1 MDYLQGKGFVFLSR
15 DTIERE
21 VPWLTPDDYTIST
34 FEDGPILLPGLTLEP
49 TTLPEPKLAVVTSD
63 KALYQQDRDR
73 VHLFVYDPLAAGRQT
88 QLWVRQGATVVQKLT
103 VEFDGWGAG
112 AAVLTALPAGRY
124 SVGWEWDERG
134 CDFEVAGYQ
143 LAPLVASLEQLQRQD
158 DLVDL
163 ELRVESFGQ
172 PVEGG
177 VWVELV
183 EAGRPVR
190 RGYAVAREGCLR
202 VRLELDGEGPYSLNL
217 QRAAEGSQTAT
228 VPLVG
233 SARKERQETVFSSLG
248 GVWSGSL
255 MPGQDSHCVRGLY
268 LRESDRVEAAFRLER
283 VDGKRVRLVAQT
295 TARQLRVVVL
305 DPLAV
310 PGGEPGPQPDLSQ
323 AWKLAGEQRWKAA
336 LEALA
341 GQHHPAAAA
350 LEARCRLARGDRD
363 RAQAAV
369 RRALRGGYR
378 RRDLDDLSECLWV
391 GQRSMLVKSVQAGQ
405 VIELEVPGP
414 MGVVALGAFLDD
426 GPWEGWA
433 TTVARPTA
441 QASLT
446 LPAHC
451 QAGETVAIEL
461 DRPADGRLY
470 VVVKDLRLGS
480 ESQPEARLA
489 GRILDYARLLAPG
502 ARTGSVR
509 PPQTHAGWGFSP
521 AEAEQ
526 ALESLAGQGVITRAR
541 LREIRQRMQW
551 AGLSLFEAAAQA
563 GLEWGRLAA
572 HLHGLEYLETIEPDV
587 ETARLLP
594 EHLARRYRV
603 CPLSHCDHLLRVAMV
618 DPLDVL
624 ALDDIR
630 LITGFDL
637 QAVVSSSEAIGAAL
651 DETYGV
657 TGLVE
662 VEETVKDICAL
673 DFGCLEFEEVDETV
687 ALDRLAAPRQP
698 TPDAPEEP
706 ATMAEV
712 LFAGWVDEAQ
722 LQLRLPSVPAQFEV
736 QAFLARPDDWS
747 FQRLTFSSTRPVQV
761 HLQLP
766 QFVHPDDQVVGWL
779 AVVAGTGPFR
789 VLLERDGVEVAL
801 EHQVVDLGAKLLF
814 AASPGTYLARVE
826 SIPTGLDDLVRGR
839 VELPGQV
846 SGLRR
851 AIAWLG
857 RGESLDRGDDP
868 AIVSLRRLDSIVEPM
883 GRLAQATSDYTHL
896 CCEQTAAKI
905 LAAAALWSLAEGANR
920 GQYEAVIRAGLER
933 EQRMHRP
940 GMGFALYPECGR
952 HDSFWGP
959 KAALYLRQLS
969 LLEAPE
975 LAPLVA
981 QAVVMADDVLRAS
994 NLCWPP
1000 AGTDPQTT
1008 YLQARFGPSTLEAL
1022 SAARH
1027 GFDSGRGGSVA
1038 TRLASAYR
1046 AAILLRLG
1054 GPSDRA
1060 AAMALAGEVLR
1071 QLDEDGRLYSTCD
1084 SVAALALMTEM
1095 GQAAP
1100 TGKGEYRLLGEA
1112 DDPERIEVIDGDVL
1126 VEVTRKFRQDWSE
1139 LSGSVAVEAV
1149 LSTARPA
1156 VGQAVELELNLP
1168 GGYVAGDLAF
1178 VCLPDCLARVSG
1190 GGQVRAFSLDF
1201 EGQSKV
1207 TVGLQ
1212 AIHPTGGR
1220 EQRLLVCLRNMFE
1233 EERVGLPAPL
1243 MVAVAQVQPKEAS
1256 LQLPLELGRVDL
1268 STEPEAVEGQ
1278 ALRDFVG
1285 QLQDEARRR
1294 GATSLL
1300 LDWSEPGVAR
1310 LRLRLDGKM
1319 VELLQLP
1326 ESVGDGLASQL
1337 AEAGATLTPSAL
1349 GMIASLEFVSS
1360 VSRLEWVR
1368 ALAQVAAA
1376 LEGGGSLDL
1385 ERLQKARPAQP
1396 NAKVDELFAMLAGPE
1411 PAADEVRRLMFELVG
1426 ER

>member
-34 FEDGPILLPGLTLEP
+34 FEDAPILLPGLELQP
-49 TTLPEPKLAVVTSD
+49 TSLPEPKLAVVTSD
-63 KALYQQDRDR
+63 KALYRQDDDK
-73 VHLFVYDPLAAGRQT
+73 VHLFVYDPLAAGLQT
-88 QLWVRQGATVVQKLT
+88 QLWVRQASTVVRKLT
-103 VEFDGWGAG
+103 VGFDRYGAG
-112 AAVLTALPAGRY
+112 AAVLAGLPAGRY

-134 CDFEVAGYQ
+134 GCNFEVAGYQ
-143 LAPLVASLEQLQRQD
+143 LAPLVASLEQLQRHQN
-158 DLVDL
+158 LVDL
-163 ELRVESFGQ
+163 ELQVESFGQ

-177 VWVELV
+177 MWVELV

-190 RGYAVAREGCLR
+190 RGYAVARDGCLR

-217 QRAAEGSQTAT
+217 QRASEGSQTAT

-233 SARKERQETVFSSLG
+233 STRREREETILSTLG
-248 GVWSGSL
+248 GIWSGSL

-268 LRESDRVEAAFRLER
+268 LRELGRAEEAFCLER
-283 VDGKRVRLVAQT
+283 VDGRRVRLIAQT
-295 TARQLRVVVL
+295 AARQLRVVVL

-323 AWKLAGEQRWKAA
+323 AWRLAGEQRWKAA
-336 LEALA
+336 LEALR
-341 GQHHPAAAA
+341 GHFHPAAAA

-363 RAQAAV
+363 GAQAAV

-378 RRDLDDLSECLWV
+378 RRDLEDLSQCLWV

-405 VIELEVPGP
+405 VIELEVPAP

-433 TTVARPTA
+433 TTLAPPAA
-441 QASLT
+441 QADLT
-446 LPAHC
+446 LPHHC
-451 QAGETVAIEL
+451 QAGETMTIEL
-461 DRPADGRLY
+461 DRPADSRLY

-480 ESQPEARLA
+480 ESHPEARLG
-489 GRILDYARLLAPG
+489 GRILDYARLLG
-502 ARTGSVR
+502 SQTRTGSVR
-509 PPQTHAGWGFSP
+509 PQQTCAFGGFSP
-521 AEAEQ
+521 AHTEQ
-526 ALESLAGQGVITRAR
+526 ALESLAGEGVISRAQ

-551 AGLSLFEAAAQA
+551 AGLSLFEAASQA

-572 HLHGLEYLETIEPDV
+572 HLCGLEYLETIEPDS
-587 ETARLLP
+587 EMAQLLP

-603 CPLSHCDHLLRVAMV
+603 FPLSHSDNLLRVAMV
-618 DPLDVL
+618 DPRDIL

-630 LITGFDL
+630 VITGFEL
-637 QAVVSSSEAIGAAL
+637 EPVVASLEAIHAAL
-651 DETYGV
+651 DQSYGV
-657 TGLVE
+657 TDLVE
-662 VEETVKDICAL
+662 IEETVKDISAL
-673 DFGCLEFEEVDETV
+673 DFGCLEFDDLHEAI
-687 ALDRLAAPRQP
+687 ALDRLAGPRYL
-698 TPDAPEEP
+698 TANVADEP
-706 ATMAEV
+706 ATKAEV
-712 LFAGWVDEAQ
+712 LFAGWVEEAQ
-722 LQLRLPSVPAQFEV
+722 LQLLLPSVPAQFEV
-736 QAFLARPDDWS
+736 QALLVRPDDWS
-747 FQRLTFSSTRPVQV
+747 FQRLTFSSTRPVQA

-814 AASPGTYLARVE
+814 PAYPGAYLARVE
-826 SIPTGLDDLVRGR
+826 SIPTGLGDLVRGR

-851 AIAWLG
+851 TIAWLG
-857 RGESLDRGDDP
+857 QGESLDRGDDP
-868 AIVSLRRLDSIVEPM
+868 EIVSLHRLDSIAGPM
-883 GRLAQATSDYTHL
+883 GRLARATSDYTHL

-905 LAAAALWSLAEGANR
+905 LAAAALWSLADGSNR
-920 GQYEAVIRAGLER
+920 TQYEAVIRAGLER

-969 LLEAPE
+969 LLDAPE
-975 LAPLVA
+975 LGPLVE
-981 QAVVMADDVLRAS
+981 QAVAMADDVLRAS
-994 NLCWPP
+994 NLAWPP
-1000 AGTDPQTT
+1000 PSKDPQTT
-1008 YLQARFGPSTLEAL
+1008 YLQARFGQSTLEAL
-1022 SAARH
+1022 GAARH
-1027 GFDSGRGGSVA
+1027 GFQADGAVA
-1038 TRLASAYR
+1038 KRLAAAYR

-1060 AAMALAGEVLR
+1060 AAMVLAGEVLS
-1071 QLDEDGRLYSTCD
+1071 QLGEDGRLYSTCD
-1084 SVAALALMTEM
+1084 SIAALALMSEM
-1095 GQAAP
+1095 RQATP
-1100 TGKGEYRLLGEA
+1100 TGKGEYRLIGEA
-1112 DDPERIEVIDGDVL
+1112 DDPDRLEVLDGDVL
-1126 VEVTRKFRQDWSE
+1126 VEVTRRFRQDWSE
-1139 LSGSVAVEAV
+1139 LSGSVALEAV

-1156 VGQAVELELNLP
+1156 VGQALELELSLP
-1168 GGYVAGDLAF
+1168 AGYIAGDLAHI
-1178 VCLPDCLARVSG
+1178 CLPDCLARVSG
-1190 GGQVRAFSLDF
+1190 GGQIRSFSLDF
-1201 EGQSKV
+1201 EGRSKV
-1207 TVGLQ
+1207 TVSLQ

-1243 MVAVAQVQPKEAS
+1243 LVAVAQVQPGEAS
-1256 LQLPLELGRVDL
+1256 LTLPLELCRLDL
-1268 STEPEAVEGQ
+1268 TAEAAAVEGP
-1278 ALRDFVG
+1278 ALRDFVA
-1285 QLQDEARRR
+1285 QLQEEARRR

-1300 LDWSEPGVAR
+1300 LDWSEPGLAR
-1310 LRLRLDGKM
+1310 LRLRLAGKM
-1319 VELLQLP
+1319 VELMQLP
-1326 ESVGDGLASQL
+1326 EAVADGLASQL

-1376 LEGGGSLDL
+1376 LEGDGSLDL
-1385 ERLQKARPAQP
+1385 ERLHKARPSQP
-1396 NAKVDELFAMLAGPE
+1396 NPKVDQLFAMLAGPE